1 MRSVT
6 DQVTIS
12 RTNDGSAT
20 VTITVENGAVDGES
34 MSAVLS
40 KAWMLLAEAISAQ
53 HAAAGD
59 GSPEQGGHWWS
70 G

>member
-1 MRSVT
+1 MRKVT

-12 RTNDGSAT
+12 RTENGSAA
-20 VTITVENGAVDGES
+20 VTISVDRGSVDDES
-34 MSAVLS
+34 MAAVLS

-53 HAAAGD
+53 HSTTDDA
-59 GSPEQGGHWWS
+59 SPDQGGNWWS

>member
-1 MRSVT
+1 MRNVT

-12 RTNDGSAT
+12 RTDEGSAA
-20 VTITVENGAVDGES
+20 VTISVESGSVDGES
-34 MSAVLS
+34 MAAVLS

-53 HAAAGD
+53 HAASDDASTD
-59 GSPEQGGHWWS
+59 QGGNWWS